1 MGWWR
6 GWTTNDTKGGE
17 ECERGLCFSWAFA
30 CFVIQSTDA
39 EIDALVYELYG
50 LTEEEI
56 GTILR
61 QRGRDQ
67 KTKRISQC

>member
-17 ECERGLCFSWAFA
+17 RRERVSCFSWPFA

-39 EIDALVYELYG
+39 QIDALVYELYG
-50 LTEEEI
+50 AAREKIAIVEGEE
-56 GTILR
+56 
-61 QRGRDQ
+61 
-67 KTKRISQC
+67 